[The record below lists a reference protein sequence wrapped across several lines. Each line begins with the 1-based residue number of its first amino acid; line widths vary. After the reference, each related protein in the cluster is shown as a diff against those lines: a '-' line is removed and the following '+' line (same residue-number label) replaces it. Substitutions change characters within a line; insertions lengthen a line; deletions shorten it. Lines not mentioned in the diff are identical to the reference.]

1 MNTDTQRDN
10 ICESKTVGRG
20 NINYNNNNAEYN
32 VTNCNIHNRYS
43 RRFSS
48 TYTPMLPSTFDMPLT
63 PEEDE
68 LKQINIDN
76 YSHLALSYSNA
87 LFGSNAISH
96 SMPFPPTPPSPPENL
111 PFDPS
116 PILTAD
122 EFNSIFESFDVV
134 YEDKRAEWTNYTYN
148 HQHEFNDYGDMDEL
162 NLDNNNKNPD
172 YGCIY
177 DDECANNNNVH
188 DHLALILGDLS
199 IDR

>member
-10 ICESKTVGRG
+10 ICESKT
-20 NINYNNNNAEYN
+20 YNNNNAEYN

-68 LKQINIDN
+68 LKQINGINIDN
-76 YSHLALSYSNA
+76 YSHLALSYPNTI
-87 LFGSNAISH
+87 FGSNAISH

-111 PFDPS
+111 PFDSS

-148 HQHEFNDYGDMDEL
+148 HQHEFNDYGDMDEFK
-162 NLDNNNKNPD
+162 LDNKNPD

-177 DDECANNNNVH
+177 DDECANNNVN
-188 DHLALILGDLS
+188 DHLALILGNLS
-199 IDR
+199 VGR